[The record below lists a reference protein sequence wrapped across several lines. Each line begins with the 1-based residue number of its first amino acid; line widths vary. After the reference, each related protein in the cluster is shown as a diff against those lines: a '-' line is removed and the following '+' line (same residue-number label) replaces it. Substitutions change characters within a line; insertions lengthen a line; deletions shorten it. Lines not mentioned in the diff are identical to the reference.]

1 MQGGEDQAFQEFLT
15 DLQSGKLSFAEAK
28 RRYVALGKVIN
39 ERYALEITA
48 LSLDVVHSR
57 EVKASGTALQAQ
69 ATFDAFHRWVLEKLN
84 LYGCRSYTWA
94 GDGLMAMFQKPEPAV
109 AAARALIDD
118 LSDFNRDHKLVN
130 RDVQLRI
137 GIHTG
142 PVLPHEEVMTGE
154 SHALGK
160 VASDTF
166 DYAGHLQKNAAPNR
180 LVISEVTHERLAEG
194 AGNFAPL
201 SPAAP
206 GGGTAYVYPPL
217 PAAASVSGHG
227 LPQWSTTTFHDPPA
241 PTYYGP
247 PPSEGFPRW
256 ALYLSAVLLGA
267 LVFAVGVLLTNRG
280 GGVVNSSTGD
290 GGAPRP
296 TPMQPVPGS
305 NATPLVNAPGPA
317 PNTPPSGAPANNAP
331 SPPPTPTIIRS
342 PVAITGPGPDR
353 RPWLSPDAVS
363 GVPGRL
369 STSPRDLRW
378 LVCIAVERYRDQAL
392 SADGA
397 EASAKTVAQ
406 TLQSTYG
413 IPPDH
418 VTWLANEQATGENIK
433 QVFAGLQH
441 RAASGKDTVIV
452 YLAGAG
458 TVERDRPDL
467 RHQGGSGYVFLPSD
481 AVPDDVPNTGIYGA
495 DIAAWLG
502 ATRAQTV
509 LVMADTPNAGAL
521 AADLPQQPD
530 PGRQMVLFAA
540 TGEGQKMA
548 AGKSGQPDAFSDVLS
563 TALRGGADLNR
574 DRRVSLDELSQYLRS
589 EVPRRTGGAQ
599 TPDVRTGFRG
609 FMPELYL
616 AGGA

>member
-28 RRYVALGKVIN
+28 RRYVALGRVIN

-118 LSDFNRDHKLVN
+118 LPDFNRDHKLVN

-142 PVLPHEEVMTGE
+142 PVLPHEEVMSGE

-166 DYAGHLQKNAAPNR
+166 DYAGHLQKSAAPNR
-180 LVISEVTHERLAEG
+180 LIISEVTHERLAEG

-201 SPAAP
+201 LPALP
-206 GGGTAYVYPPL
+206 GGAAYVYPPL
-217 PAAASVSGHG
+217 PAAAASVSGHG
-227 LPQWSTTTFHDPPA
+227 LPQWSTTTFHDAPT

-247 PPSEGFPRW
+247 APSEGLPRW
-256 ALYLSAVLLGA
+256 FLYAGAVLLAA
-267 LVFAVGVLLTNRG
+267 LVFVVGVLLANRG
-280 GGVVNSSTGD
+280 GGNASSGISD
-290 GGAPRP
+290 APRP
-296 TPMQPVPGS
+296 TPMQPVPGAS
-305 NATPLVNAPGPA
+305 ATPLLTAPGPSA
-317 PNTPPSGAPANNAP
+317 NTPQPGAPTSNV
-331 SPPPTPTIIRS
+331 PPPAPPAAHRT
-342 PVAITGPGPDR
+342 PVAITGPGPER
-353 RPWLSPDAVS
+353 RPWLSPDAGS
-363 GVPGRL
+363 GVPGTL
-369 STSPRDLRW
+369 GTSPRDLRW
-378 LVCIAVERYRDQAL
+378 LVCIAVERYRDQTL

-406 TLQSTYG
+406 TLQTTYG

-418 VTWLANEQATGENIK
+418 ITWLANEQATGENVK
-433 QVFAGLQH
+433 QLFAGLQRH
-441 RAASGKDTVIV
+441 AASGKDTVIV
-452 YLAGAG
+452 YLAGAA
-458 TVERDRPDL
+458 TLAPDRPDL

-502 ATRAQTV
+502 ATHAQTV
-509 LVMADTPNAGAL
+509 LLLADTANAGAL

-540 TGEGQKMA
+540 AGEGQKMA
-548 AGKSGQPDAFSDVLS
+548 SDKAGQPDAFADALS
-563 TALRGGADLNR
+563 AALHGSADLNR
-574 DRRVSLDELSQYLRS
+574 DRRVSLAELAQYLRS

-599 TPDVRTGFRG
+599 TPDVRTGFSG
-609 FMPELYL
+609 FMPEVYL